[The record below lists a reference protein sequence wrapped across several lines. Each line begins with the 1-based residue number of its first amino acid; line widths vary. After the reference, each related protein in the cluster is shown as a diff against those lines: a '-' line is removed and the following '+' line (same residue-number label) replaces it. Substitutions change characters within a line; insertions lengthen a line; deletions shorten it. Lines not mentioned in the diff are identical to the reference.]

1 MFLSVIVPVH
11 NEYDSLL
18 ELDFRLHQ
26 SLKSLA
32 EGFEYQILYIDDGST
47 DNSNLLLKKLSRNV
61 RTELL
66 TLRANFGKSMALLAG
81 FKYAKGDFIA
91 TIDSDLQDY
100 QRTFP

>member
-32 EGFEYQILYIDDGST
+32 EGFEYQIIIY
-47 DNSNLLLKKLSRNV
+47 R
-61 RTELL
+61 
-66 TLRANFGKSMALLAG
+66 
-81 FKYAKGDFIA
+81 
-91 TIDSDLQDY
+91 
-100 QRTFP
+100 